1 MKPGKAGFRISFTIV
16 FTVIAGL
23 ISTSA
28 IAQKK
33 YTLSIQ
39 LVDTIHA
46 TDFASIKKEV
56 VENESFKDSL
66 AAGKELQKIIST
78 LQGSGYL
85 ASSFDSVRF
94 DSTACRAYLYLGEK
108 YQWAS
113 LRKGN
118 VDDVYLSGT
127 GFRNKLFQKKL
138 FRYDQVSK
146 VLNNIIV
153 NCENHGY
160 PFATVKLD
168 SISFSEKEIHASLN
182 LDRGRFCKI
191 DSVVMK
197 GKDVVAP
204 VYIYNYIGIKPGG
217 IYDESKIRRITV
229 RLHELPFVTEARS
242 NEILFDEKQTKLLLY
257 LDSRKASQFD
267 GVLGVAPDENGKVI
281 LTGEAHL
288 KLQNALKRGE
298 VIELNWKQLPAK
310 SQDLKVHALYP
321 YLLNTPIGI
330 DGNLSIYKQDTTFL
344 DVIKNLGVQYM
355 FNGTNYIKAFVNNK
369 ESSLLSTDGLEF
381 QTVLPDYADVTTTLY
396 GLSLHIE
403 KFDYRY
409 NPRKGFVLE
418 TTPSTGNRVIK
429 KNGDLNPVIYDSL
442 KLRTTQYH
450 LEFKG
455 DYFVPLGQRQVID
468 IGNMSGYIYSPD
480 LFSNE
485 LFRIGGLRSLRG
497 FDEESIRAS
506 LYTIGKVE
514 YRYLLEQNS
523 FLFAFFNQAWYENKS
538 RGIVDDRKD
547 TPFGFGAGINFETKL
562 GIMSVSYALGKQF
575 NNPVQF
581 RAGKVHFGIISYF

>member
-1 MKPGKAGFRISFTIV
+1 MFAVMLTTATAFG
-16 FTVIAGL
+16 
-23 ISTSA
+23 
-28 IAQKK
+28 QKK
-33 YTLSIQ
+33 YLLSIHQ
-39 LVDTIHA
+39 IDTAHA
-46 TDFASIKKEV
+46 SAYNDVKKV
-56 VENESFKDSL
+56 VVSNTTFKDSIG
-66 AAGKELQKIIST
+66 ARKELQKIISN
-78 LQGSGYL
+78 LQSNGYL
-85 ASSFDSVRF
+85 SSSFDSVHY
-94 DSTACRAYLYLGEK
+94 DSTGCIAYLYLGDK
-108 YQWAS
+108 YHWAS

-118 VDDVYLSGT
+118 VDDIYLTGT

-138 FRYDQVSK
+138 FRYDQVSRI
-146 VLNNIIV
+146 LDNIIV

-160 PFATVKLD
+160 PFATIKLD
-168 SISFSEKEIHASLN
+168 SIFFSEKEIQASLN

-197 GKDVVAP
+197 GKEVVAP

-217 IYDESKIRRITV
+217 IYDESKIKRITV
-229 RLHELPFVTEARS
+229 RLHELPFLTESRS
-242 NEILFDEKQTKLLLY
+242 NEVVFDEKQTKLLLY

-267 GVLGVAPDENGKVI
+267 GVLGVAPDADGKVI

-298 VIELNWKQLPAK
+298 VVELNWKQLPAK
-310 SQDLKVHALYP
+310 SQDLKVYALYP

-330 DGNLSIYKQDTTFL
+330 DGHLSIYKQDTTFL

-355 FNGTNYIKAFVNNK
+355 FNGTSYIKAFVNDK
-369 ESSLLSTDGLEF
+369 ESSLLSTEGLEF

-403 KFDYRY
+403 KLDYRY
-409 NPRKGFVLE
+409 NPRKGFMIE

-450 LEFKG
+450 LEFRG
-455 DYFVPLGQRQVID
+455 DYYFPLGQRQVID
-468 IGNMSGYIYSPD
+468 VGNMTGYIYSPD
-480 LFSNE
+480 LFTNE
-485 LFRIGGLRSLRG
+485 LFRIGGLKTLRG

-523 FLFAFFNQAWYENKS
+523 FLFAFFNQAWYENAS
-538 RGIVDDRKD
+538 HGVVIDRKD
-547 TPFGFGAGINFETKL
+547 TPYGFGAGINFETRL

-575 NNPVQF
+575 DNPVYF
-581 RAGKVHFGIISYF
+581 RNGKVHFGIISYF

>member
-1 MKPGKAGFRISFTIV
+1 MKQQKILKAFLV
-16 FTVIAGL
+16 GL
-23 ISTSA
+23 IIISCMITTSVF
-28 IAQKK
+28 AQKK
-33 YTLSIQ
+33 YSLSIYQ
-39 LVDTIHA
+39 VDTAHA
-46 TDFASIKKEV
+46 SDFTSVKKQFLS
-56 VENESFKDSL
+56 NESFKDSL
-66 AAGKELQKIIST
+66 AAGKEIQKIISN
-78 LQGSGYL
+78 LQSGGYL
-85 ASSFDSVRF
+85 SASFDSIRY
-94 DSTACRAYLYLGEK
+94 DSTGCKAYLFLGAK

-118 VDDVYLSGT
+118 VDDIYLSGT

-138 FRYDQVSK
+138 FRYDQVTRI
-146 VLNNIIV
+146 LNNIIE

-160 PFATVKLD
+160 PFATIKLD
-168 SISFSEKEIHASLN
+168 SIEFSEKEIHASLN

-191 DSVVMK
+191 DSVLMK

-204 VYIYNYIGIKPGG
+204 VYIYNYIGIRPGG
-217 IYDESKIRRITV
+217 IYDESKIRRITT
-229 RLHELPFVTEARS
+229 RLHELPFVTESRS
-242 NEILFDEKQTKLLLY
+242 NEIIFDEKQTKLLLY
-257 LDSRKASQFD
+257 LDPRKASQFD

-281 LTGEAHL
+281 FTGEAHL

-298 VIELNWKQLPAK
+298 VIELNWKQLPSK

-355 FNGTNYIKAFVNNK
+355 FNGTNYIKAFVNEK
-369 ESSLLSTDGLEF
+369 ESSLLSTEGLEF
-381 QTVLPDYADVTTTLY
+381 QTVLPEYADVTTTLY
-396 GLSLHIE
+396 GLTVHFE
-403 KFDYRY
+403 KLDYRF
-409 NPRKGFVLE
+409 NPRKGFVIE
-418 TTPSTGNRVIK
+418 TSPSTGNRVIK

-442 KLRTTQYH
+442 RLRTTQYH
-450 LEFKG
+450 LEFTG
-455 DYFVPLGQRQVID
+455 DYFVPISQRQVID
-468 IGNMSGYIYSPD
+468 FGNKSGYIYSPD

-485 LFRIGGLRSLRG
+485 LFRIGGLKTLRG

-506 LYTIGKVE
+506 LYIIGKIE

-523 FLFAFFNQAWYENKS
+523 FLFAFFNQAWYENTS

-547 TPFGFGAGINFETKL
+547 TPFGFGAGINFETRL

-581 RAGKVHFGIISYF
+581 RNGKVHFGIISYF

>member
-1 MKPGKAGFRISFTIV
+1 MKSHHSKLKISF
-16 FTVIAGL
+16 FTGITFLAML
-23 ISTSA
+23 CTSSVS
-28 IAQKK
+28 AQKK
-33 YTLSIQ
+33 YTL
-39 LVDTIHA
+39 TIHQIDTSHA
-46 TDFASIKKEV
+46 AEYAAIKKQV
-56 VENESFKDSL
+56 VSNETFKDSI
-66 AAGKELQKIIST
+66 AAKKEIQKIISNF
-78 LQGSGYL
+78 QSNGYL
-85 ASSFDSVRF
+85 SASFDSVRF
-94 DSTACRAYLYLGEK
+94 DSTGCQAYLFLGEK
-108 YQWAS
+108 FQWAS

-118 VDDVYLSGT
+118 VDDIYLTGT
-127 GFRNKLFQKKL
+127 GFRNKLFQKKS
-138 FRYDQVSK
+138 FRYSQVSRI
-146 VLNNIIV
+146 LENIIV

-160 PFATVKLD
+160 PFATIKLD
-168 SISFSEKEIHASLN
+168 SISFSEKEIQASLN

-197 GKDVVAP
+197 EKEVVAP
-204 VYIYNYIGIKPGG
+204 VYIYNYIGIRPGG

-229 RLHELPFVTEARS
+229 RLHELPFVTESRS
-242 NEILFDEKQTKLLLY
+242 NEVVFDEKQTKLLLY
-257 LDSRKASQFD
+257 LDARKASQFD
-267 GVLGVAPDENGKVI
+267 GVLGVAPDQNGKVI

-310 SQDLKVHALYP
+310 TQDLKVYALYP

-330 DGNLSIYKQDTTFL
+330 DGHLSIYKQDTTFI

-355 FNGTNYIKAFVNNK
+355 FNGTNYIKAFVNDK

-381 QTVLPDYADVTTTLY
+381 QTVLPDYADINTTLY
-396 GLSLHIE
+396 GLSLHVE
-403 KFDYRY
+403 KLDYRY
-409 NPRKGFVLE
+409 NPRTGFIIE

-442 KLRTTQYH
+442 KLKTTQYH

-455 DYFVPLGQRQVID
+455 DYFVPLGQRHVID
-468 IGNMSGYIYSPD
+468 VGNMTGYIYSPD

-485 LFRIGGLRSLRG
+485 LFRIGGLRTLRG
-497 FDEESIRAS
+497 FDEESILAS
-506 LYTIGKVE
+506 IYTIGKIE

-523 FLFAFFNQAWYENKS
+523 FLFAFYNHAWYENQS

-547 TPFGFGAGINFETKL
+547 TPYGFGAGINFETRL

-575 NNPVQF
+575 NNPVYF
-581 RAGKVHFGIISYF
+581 RNGKVHFGIISYF

>member
-1 MKPGKAGFRISFTIV
+1 MNWQPAALRILFATV
-16 FTVIAGL
+16 FSIIA
-23 ISTSA
+23 SSA
-28 IAQKK
+28 LAQKK

-39 LVDTIHA
+39 QIDTAHA
-46 TDFASIKKEV
+46 SEFASVKKQV
-56 VENESFKDSL
+56 ATNETFRDSI

-78 LQGSGYL
+78 LQTNGYL
-85 ASSFDSVRF
+85 SASFDSIRY
-94 DSTACRAYLYLGEK
+94 DSAGCIAHLYLGDK
-108 YQWAS
+108 FQWAT

-118 VDDVYLSGT
+118 VDDIYLTGT
-127 GFRNKLFQKKL
+127 GFRSKLFQKKS

-146 VLNNIIV
+146 ILDNIIV

-160 PFATVKLD
+160 PFATIKLD
-168 SISFSEKEIHASLN
+168 SITFIEKEIQASLN

-229 RLHELPFVTEARS
+229 RLRELPFVTESRS
-242 NEILFDEKQTKLLLY
+242 NEVVFDEKQTKLLLY

-267 GVLGVAPDENGKVI
+267 GILGVAPDPDGKVI
-281 LTGEAHL
+281 ITGEAHL

-298 VIELNWKQLPAK
+298 VVELDWKQLPAK
-310 SQDLKVHALYP
+310 SQNLKVYALYP

-330 DGNLSIYKQDTTFL
+330 DGHLSIYKQDTTFI
-344 DVIKNLGVQYM
+344 DVIKNLGLQYM
-355 FNGTNYIKAFVNNK
+355 FNGTSYIKAFVNDK
-369 ESSLLSTDGLEF
+369 ESSLLSTDGLET

-403 KFDYRY
+403 KLDYRY
-409 NPRKGFVLE
+409 NPRKGFMIE

-442 KLRTTQYH
+442 QLKTTQYH

-455 DYFVPLGQRQVID
+455 DYYIPIGQRQVID
-468 IGNMSGYIYSPD
+468 VGNMTGYIYSPD

-485 LFRIGGLRSLRG
+485 LFRIGGLKTLRG

-506 LYTIGKVE
+506 LYTIGKIE

-523 FLFAFFNQAWYENKS
+523 FLFAFFNQAWYENAS
-538 RGIVDDRKD
+538 RSFIGDRKD
-547 TPFGFGAGINFETKL
+547 TPYGFGAGINFETRL

-575 NNPVQF
+575 NNPIEF
-581 RAGKVHFGIISYF
+581 RNGKVHFGIISYF

>member
-1 MKPGKAGFRISFTIV
+1 MKSEKTGLKILFLIV
-16 FTVIAGL
+16 ITVVAAFIAVPAL
-23 ISTSA
+23 
-28 IAQKK
+28 AQKK

-39 LVDTIHA
+39 QIDTSR
-46 TDFASIKKEV
+46 ASAFSSVKKDV
-56 VENESFKDSL
+56 VSNSTFRDSL
-66 AAGKELQKIIST
+66 AAGKELQKIISN
-78 LQGSGYL
+78 LQNNGYL
-85 ASSFDSVRF
+85 SASFDSVRC
-94 DSTACRAYLYLGEK
+94 DSTGCIAYLYLGDK
-108 YQWAS
+108 FQWAS

-118 VDDVYLSGT
+118 VDDIYLTGT
-127 GFRNKLFQKKL
+127 GFRNKLFQKKS
-138 FRYDQVSK
+138 FRYDQVSRI
-146 VLNNIIV
+146 LDNIIV

-160 PFATVKLD
+160 PFATIKLD
-168 SISFSEKEIHASLN
+168 SISFSEKEIQASLN

-197 GKDVVAP
+197 GKEVVAP

-217 IYDESKIRRITV
+217 IYDESKIKRITV
-229 RLHELPFVTEARS
+229 RLHELPFVTESRS
-242 NEILFDEKQTKLLLY
+242 NEVVFDEKQTKLLLY

-267 GVLGVAPDENGKVI
+267 GVLGVAPDADGKVI

-298 VIELNWKQLPAK
+298 VVELNWKQLPAK
-310 SQDLKVHALYP
+310 SQDLKVYALYP

-330 DGNLSIYKQDTTFL
+330 DGHLSIYKQDTTFL

-355 FNGTNYIKAFVNNK
+355 FNGTSYIKAFVNDK

-381 QTVLPDYADVTTTLY
+381 QTVLPEYADITTTLY

-403 KFDYRY
+403 KLDYRY
-409 NPRKGFVLE
+409 NPRKGFILE

-450 LEFKG
+450 LEFRG
-455 DYFVPLGQRQVID
+455 DYYFPLGQRQVID
-468 IGNMSGYIYSPD
+468 VGNMTGYIYSPD
-480 LFSNE
+480 LFNNE
-485 LFRIGGLRSLRG
+485 LFRIGGLKTLRG

-523 FLFAFFNQAWYENKS
+523 FLFAFFNQAWYENES
-538 RGIVDDRKD
+538 RGVVLDRKD
-547 TPFGFGAGINFETKL
+547 TPYGFGAGINFETRL

-575 NNPVQF
+575 NNPVYF
-581 RAGKVHFGIISYF
+581 RNGKVHFGIISYF

>member
-1 MKPGKAGFRISFTIV
+1 MKQQNILKIFIQ
-16 FTVIAGL
+16 GL
-23 ISTSA
+23 IIFSSMISSSA
-28 IAQKK
+28 FAQKK
-33 YTLSIQ
+33 YSLSIFQ
-39 LVDTIHA
+39 VDTNHSS
-46 TDFASIKKEV
+46 DYASIKKQIV
-56 VENESFKDSL
+56 SNQSFKDSL
-66 AAGKELQKIIST
+66 AAKKELQKIISI
-78 LQGSGYL
+78 LQTGGYL
-85 ASSFDSVRF
+85 SASFDSVHY
-94 DSTACRAYLYLGEK
+94 DSSRCKAYLFLGVK
-108 YQWAS
+108 YEWAS

-118 VDDVYLSGT
+118 VDDVYLTGT

-138 FRYDQVSK
+138 FRYDQISK
-146 VLNNIIV
+146 VLENIIV

-160 PFATVKLD
+160 PFATIKLD
-168 SISFSEKEIHASLN
+168 SISFTEKDIQASLN

-204 VYIYNYIGIKPGG
+204 VYIYNYIGLKPGG
-217 IYDESKIRRITV
+217 IYDESKIRRIGT

-242 NEILFDEKQTKLLLY
+242 NEVVFDEKQTKLLLY

-267 GVLGVAPDENGKVI
+267 GVLGVAPDENGKVMF
-281 LTGEAHL
+281 TGEAHL

-298 VIELNWKQLPAK
+298 VVELNWKQLPAK

-355 FNGTNYIKAFVNNK
+355 FNGTNYIKAFVNDK
-369 ESSLLSTDGLEF
+369 ESSLLSTEGLEF
-381 QTVLPDYADVTTTLY
+381 QTVLPEYADVTTTLY
-396 GLSLHIE
+396 GLTLHYE
-403 KFDYRY
+403 KLDYRF
-409 NPRKGFVLE
+409 NPRRGFIIE
-418 TTPSTGNRVIK
+418 TSPSTGNRVIK
-429 KNGDLNPVIYDSL
+429 KNGDLNPVVYDSL

-450 LEFKG
+450 LEFTG
-455 DYFVPLGQRQVID
+455 DYFVPVSQRQVID
-468 IGNMSGYIYSPD
+468 VGNKTGYIYSPD

-485 LFRIGGLRSLRG
+485 LFRIGGLKTLRG

-506 LYTIGKVE
+506 LYTIGKIE

-523 FLFAFFNQAWYENKS
+523 FLFAFFNQAWYENMS
-538 RGIVDDRKD
+538 RSIVDDRKD
-547 TPFGFGAGINFETKL
+547 TPYGFGAGINFETRL

-575 NNPVQF
+575 DNPVYF
-581 RAGKVHFGIISYF
+581 RNAKVHFGIISYF